1 MSILFSFSIS
11 SRLACLGFRHT
22 QMGAVKS
29 KPMRE
34 APVRYVAKQLP
45 KVDKRPMELQFK
57 KPEYSKQ
64 GINRNED
71 DVNTEP
77 LMYVETAKDG
87 SNTELTDHVAPRWYL
102 NTYLEMMDNQREE
115 RVIIS
120 GNLPLSWERDKY
132 EPYSLVRG
140 RIDEEDLDWVL
151 SAEARKMPMDELVQH
166 TKLDREA
173 LQDLL
178 DTVESPRNQF
188 RNYKGKL
195 HKAVENANEHLAAR
209 KVQIEKAR
217 EAEVLRSIG
226 YSEEDVAKESQYLT
240 NRSRGV
246 KTLDELGASIRSKKR
261 SERAGQ
267 QDEMERML
275 EERRIEMI
283 EAGTY
288 PVTEEEATERP
299 ERLGVK
305 VHPMKI
311 RTSTLKNTYRADMN
325 KDDRNMA
332 KVQWWLDRTRRIRRG
347 KDTIHGAPIYN
358 DRLATNDS
366 QTRDQ
371 MRQAAEFNFSMGQAQ
386 GAKGF
391 TDPRGHFDDFMKI
404 MSDNKEDFNNS
415 QVEVHTDGVD
425 EHVMHRYPHT
435 ASHPSKPKH
444 DLPKD
449 PVPPT
454 TAAVMGEP
462 DEPFDQYFLRMRK
475 ITEANK
481 KPNEGDPP
489 PPSPPKP
496 PGSP

>member
-1 MSILFSFSIS
+1 
-11 SRLACLGFRHT
+11 
-22 QMGAVKS
+22 MGAATS

-45 KVDKRPMELQFK
+45 KVDKKPMEIQFK
-57 KPEYSKQ
+57 KPEYSKL
-64 GINRNED
+64 GINKRED

-151 SAEARKMPMDELVQH
+151 SSEARKMPMDELLQH
-166 TKLDREA
+166 TKLDRES

-178 DTVESPRNQF
+178 DTVEAPRKQF

-195 HKAVENANEHLAAR
+195 HKAVESANEHLAAR

-246 KTLDELGASIRSKKR
+246 KTLDELGVSIRSKKR
-261 SERAGQ
+261 SERANQ

-275 EERRIEMI
+275 EERRINMI
-283 EAGTY
+283 ESGTY
-288 PVTEEEATERP
+288 EPTAEEIGDRP
-299 ERLGVK
+299 ERLDVK

-311 RTSTLKNTYRADMN
+311 RTSTHKNMYRADMN

-332 KVQWWLDRTRRIRRG
+332 KVQWWLDRTRRVRRG
-347 KDTIHGAPIYN
+347 KDTIHGVPIYN
-358 DRLATNDS
+358 DRLATNDA

-371 MRQAAEFNFSMGQAQ
+371 MREAAEFNFSMGQAQ

-404 MSDNKEDFNNS
+404 MSDNKEGFNTS
-415 QVEVHTDGVD
+415 QVEVHSEGA
-425 EHVMHRYPHT
+425 EEQLLNRFPHT
-435 ASHPSKPKH
+435 ASHPSTPKA
-444 DLPKD
+444 DLPN
-449 PVPPT
+449 PNPNPNPSTPT
-454 TAAVMGEP
+454 TEAVMGEP
-462 DEPFDQYFLRMRK
+462 NEPFDAYFLRMRK
-475 ITEANK
+475 VTETNK
-481 KPNEGDPP
+481 KTSEDP
-489 PPSPPKP
+489 SGPPKP
-496 PGSP
+496 PGAQ